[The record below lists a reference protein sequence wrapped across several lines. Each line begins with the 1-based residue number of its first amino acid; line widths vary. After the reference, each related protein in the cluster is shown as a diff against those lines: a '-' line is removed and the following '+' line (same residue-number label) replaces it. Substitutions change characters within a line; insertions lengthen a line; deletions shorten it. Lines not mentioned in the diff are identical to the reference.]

1 MHNGRLIA
9 IHGQH
14 CLVETVTGDI
24 ISCTRRKGLKP
35 ICGDYVEWEDN
46 HRIASIQTRKNE
58 LIRPDFRG
66 YPRSIAA
73 NLDQLILVIA
83 PEPVTEEPVIDRA
96 LITSRILN
104 LAPILLFNKIDQLDD
119 TAHATLEKRI
129 TQYQQLGFQTHNVS
143 ASSGQGLAHLES
155 LLADKVSALVGQSG
169 VGKSSLTEQLIPNK
183 AIRIGEIS
191 AVTGLGKHTTTAT
204 TLYHLPHGGELIDS
218 PGARDFALW
227 QMPLTKFLCGFTE
240 FYRYLDSCRFH
251 NCRHLV
257 EPKCAIKAAVANGQI
272 NQRLYDAYVRFAP
285 SIIEEWQ

>member
-1 MHNGRLIA
+1 MQPGRLIA

-14 CLVETVTGDI
+14 CLVESPAGNI

-35 ICGDYVEWEDN
+35 ICGDHVQWEDT
-46 HRIASIQTRKNE
+46 HRIASIEPRKNE

-83 PEPVTEEPVIDRA
+83 PEPITEEPVIDRA
-96 LITSRILN
+96 LITSRILG
-104 LAPILLFNKIDQLDD
+104 LKPILLFNKIDQLDAD
-119 TAHATLEKRI
+119 KKTALNTKI
-129 TQYQQLGFQTHNVS
+129 QTYQTMGFHTHTVS
-143 ASSGQGLAHLES
+143 AISGDGLAALEN
-155 LLADKVSALVGQSG
+155 LLAEKTSALVGQSG
-169 VGKSSLTEQLIPNK
+169 VGKSSLTDKLIPDK

-204 TLYHLPHGGELIDS
+204 TLYHLHNGAELIDS

-240 FYRYLDSCRFH
+240 FYDYLNDCRFH

-257 EPKCAIKAAVANGQI
+257 EPKCGVKAAVADGKI
-272 NQRLYDAYVRFAP
+272 NQRLYAAYARFAP
-285 SIIEEWQ
+285 GTVAEWQ